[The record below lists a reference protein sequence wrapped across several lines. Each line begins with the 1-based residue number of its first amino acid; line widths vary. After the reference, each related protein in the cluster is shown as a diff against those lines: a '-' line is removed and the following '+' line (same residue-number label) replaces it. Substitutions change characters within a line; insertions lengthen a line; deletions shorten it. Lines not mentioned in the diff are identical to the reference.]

1 MWERRKAERHAIRT
15 LGKIIF
21 LKPLSVIECVVHDI
35 SEGGACLEL
44 PKPASTPDAFE
55 LIIQPDP
62 RRPDPTRRAC
72 NVVWR
77 SERRMGIEFR

>member
-1 MWERRKAERHAIRT
+1 MWERRKAARRVVRT

-21 LKPLSVIECVVHDI
+21 PKPLSVIDCVVHDI

-44 PKPASTPDAFE
+44 PGSASTPDAFE

-62 RRPDPTRRAC
+62 MRRAC
-72 NVVWR
+72 SVVWR
-77 SERRMGIEFR
+77 LEKRMGIEFR